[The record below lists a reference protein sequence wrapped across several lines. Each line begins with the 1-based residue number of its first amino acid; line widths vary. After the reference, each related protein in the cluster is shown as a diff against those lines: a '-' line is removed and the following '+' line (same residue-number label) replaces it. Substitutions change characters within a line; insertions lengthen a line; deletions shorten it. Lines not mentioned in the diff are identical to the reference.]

1 MSAVAL
7 LSSVVK
13 MALLLTC
20 ARLSCRGLLALCRW
34 MFIPL
39 SARGSGDTRRV
50 LSLALQSFGYSVR
63 AKQVKFKGALVALVV
78 ALGLAIDGFERD
90 GWSDKVDDNCW
101 MRSRLNITCS
111 YGLGVGWTGAAM
123 PWD

>member
-1 MSAVAL
+1 MMSAGAL
-7 LSSVVK
+7 FSSVVK

-20 ARLSCRGLLALCRW
+20 ARLSYRGLLALCRW

-50 LSLALQSFGYSVR
+50 LSLALQSFGYSVV
-63 AKQVKFKGALVALVV
+63 AKQVKFKGALVPLE
-78 ALGLAIDGFERD
+78 LAVDGFERD
-90 GWSDKVDDNCW
+90 GLSDWVDDNCW

-111 YGLGVGWTGAAM
+111 YWLGVGWTGAAI